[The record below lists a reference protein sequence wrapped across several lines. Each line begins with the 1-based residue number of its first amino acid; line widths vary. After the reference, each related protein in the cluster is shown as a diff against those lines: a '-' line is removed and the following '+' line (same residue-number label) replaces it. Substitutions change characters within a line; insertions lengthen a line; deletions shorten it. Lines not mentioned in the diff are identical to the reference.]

1 MQEKP
6 CGGGAE
12 DGLVECKTPP
22 PPILGEFMINLSC
35 INRINIFALHK
46 KQALK
51 LTISAN

>member
-12 DGLVECKTPP
+12 DGLVECN